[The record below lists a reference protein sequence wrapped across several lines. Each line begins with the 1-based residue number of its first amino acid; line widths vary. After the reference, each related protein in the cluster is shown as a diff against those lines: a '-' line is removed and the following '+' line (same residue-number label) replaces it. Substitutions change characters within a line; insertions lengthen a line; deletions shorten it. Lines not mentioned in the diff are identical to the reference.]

1 MQKNLNEWL
10 AYIEKLHPT
19 EIELGLTR
27 ISKVANKLDLINFPA
42 KVITVGG
49 TNGKGTTCAFLEQ
62 ILTQA
67 GYKVGVYSSPH
78 IQRYTERLRI
88 NHQELSDEQHCRAF
102 EIVESSRE
110 DVSLS
115 FFEYVTLSCLQL
127 LKEQQCD
134 FIILEVGLGGRLD
147 ATNIV
152 ESDISVI
159 TTIAIDH
166 VDWLGD
172 NREIIGFEKA
182 GIFRPGHPAICGELN
197 PPHSI
202 QAHAQDIG
210 ADISFAGKDFITDI
224 GEYTWT
230 WTGNKKIENL
240 PKTLMPL
247 QNAST
252 ALAVIEALEI
262 DLDDALIRDALKQA
276 KLAGRLQK
284 LSLPTNI
291 ETYVDVAHNPQS
303 AQYLAKQIKQIK
315 ATKSAQTKV
324 YAIVGM
330 LEDKDITGSFEEV
343 NSLIDDCSL
352 ITLECYRGASASTVL
367 SRYNESTNKH
377 ALVSCYDNIDLAY
390 QRVIREANEQDM
402 IVIFGSF
409 HTVSAFLT
417 YLEG

>member
-1 MQKNLNEWL
+1 M
-10 AYIEKLHPT
+10 
-19 EIELGLTR
+19 
-27 ISKVANKLDLINFPA
+27 
-42 KVITVGG
+42 
-49 TNGKGTTCAFLEQ
+49 
-62 ILTQA
+62 
-67 GYKVGVYSSPH
+67 
-78 IQRYTERLRI
+78 
-88 NHQELSDEQHCRAF
+88 
-102 EIVESSRE
+102 
-110 DVSLS
+110 
-115 FFEYVTLSCLQL
+115 TLSCLQL

-172 NREIIGFEKA
+172 NREVIGFEKA

-343 NSLIDDCSL
+343 NSLIDEL
-352 ITLECYRGASASTVL
+352 ITTS
-367 SRYNESTNKH
+367 
-377 ALVSCYDNIDLAY
+377 
-390 QRVIREANEQDM
+390 
-402 IVIFGSF
+402 
-409 HTVSAFLT
+409 
-417 YLEG
+417 